1 MLQEPVLVCSEIRER
16 ERKVAETG
24 TPKISTEQL
33 APEKTLEV
41 HTGFGAGQGLRDKSI
56 PDPGKPQEQK
66 PRNETVLCSTDGEL
80 PKDRYWV
87 TQGVAMSLQEA
98 SGVIREVRSG
108 WSRWHKKE

>member
-16 ERKVAETG
+16 ERKVTETG

-66 PRNETVLCSTDGEL
+66 PRNETVCVLQMVNSPRIG
-80 PKDRYWV
+80 P
-87 TQGVAMSLQEA
+87 GSL
-98 SGVIREVRSG
+98 
-108 WSRWHKKE
+108 KEWPCPCKRPVE